1 MFKIKHSDELCANFN
16 RLILVLVIIFFGVFN
31 SNQSLASNYYFSSSN
46 GNDNYTNT
54 QARNSNTP
62 WKTID
67 KLNSV
72 FTSLMAGD
80 SILFKRGDIFE
91 GAIIISKSG
100 AAFAPFVFSAY
111 GQGNTPVI
119 SGLTGLWN
127 WKPIGNGIYESPL
140 SVTATNLMFDNA
152 QQPLGRYPNNG
163 YLTYE
168 ASETNTSITD
178 YELNG
183 TTNWTGAEVVI
194 RKNRWTLDRAI
205 IKAHYTGYLIYEN
218 INSAYSTNGY
228 GYFIQNHVKTL
239 DKVGEWLYDAKT
251 KKVLVYYG
259 TESPSAHV
267 VRVSTSPKLVDIK
280 GFNFINFEN
289 LSFVGAGE
297 YAFNL
302 VNAKNISIKNCRIE
316 YTGYEAVMASFSPDL
331 KLENNIVNYS
341 LSGGFNL
348 DVGCT
353 NASIIK
359 NTIKN
364 TGLIAGLGRS
374 GNGTYEG
381 ITAFG
386 NATQIEQ
393 NMIENTGYCGI
404 YFGGNSSYA
413 KNNIITNFC
422 TVKDDGAGIYVGDWS
437 ATYNKRI
444 EGNIISE
451 GKGNSEGTNY
461 ITSLQAEGIYVDDQ
475 SQSVNI
481 INNTVFSCANNGIK
495 VHNAKD
501 VFISKNTLF
510 NNGAQLRLE
519 QDHYMATST
528 YIRNNN
534 IKNNIFFSKSE
545 AQFTSKLS
553 SHQDD
558 VASFG
563 NLDSNFYC
571 RPLNELSDINI
582 ALVRNG
588 QNIEQNYDLTGWKT
602 AYGKDPNSKISPTT
616 ISPFKISQ
624 LIDINRFSTGS
635 FDQNINNLYWYSTI
649 NDGYG
654 ILDYGVLD
662 GGSLK
667 IIANSS
673 AAANNTIIVNLKVGR
688 IEANKKYVINFSL
701 KGSENEKSLKTYL
714 RKTGWPYNFISDQ
727 KNIKISTSRTENE
740 LVFSSTI
747 TDDDASIIFEISQAS
762 GAVYFDNVK
771 LTEAIVETTNIDEQ
785 LLFDYNTNN
794 FAKTVWLNKPFVDVY
809 NNYYSDKITIA
820 PYSSI
825 ILMAANPQ
833 IAKIPQ
839 TIIFAS
845 LTEKT
850 INNQPVNLS
859 PIASSGLPVE
869 LEVVSGPAF
878 IAGNTIKFKDYGTVV
893 VKAKQAGDAK
903 FEATFTETQVLNIAD
918 KNSIEEVAKVV
929 AELKVYP
936 NPFTSKITVEFILPS
951 SANGTISLYNLQG
964 QLIKDFYTGNIK
976 GKEKN
981 VLEVNTAEL
990 NLTKGI
996 YLLRLVTEKETLFQ
1010 KIISLN

>member
-1 MFKIKHSDELCANFN
+1 MFKIKHSDELCANFIKLVFIIL
-16 RLILVLVIIFFGVFN
+16 LISIFIP
-31 SNQSLASNYYFSSSN
+31 NQSWASSYHFSSTT
-46 GNDNYTNT
+46 GNDNYTSQ
-54 QARNSNTP
+54 QAKNSNTP
-62 WKTID
+62 WKSIN
-67 KLNSV
+67 KLNLV
-72 FTSLMAGD
+72 FPTLIAGD
-80 SILFKRGDIFE
+80 SILFKRGEIFE
-91 GAIIISKSG
+91 GAITISKSG
-100 AAFAPFVFSAY
+100 SAFAPIVFSAY

-127 WKPIGNGIYESPL
+127 WTALGNGIYESPL

-152 QQPLGRYPNNG
+152 QQPLGRYPNTG

-194 RKNRWTLDRAI
+194 RKNRWTIDRAI

-228 GYFIQNHVKTL
+228 GYFIQNHIKTL

-251 KKVLVYYG
+251 KKVFVYYG

-267 VRVSTSPKLVDIK
+267 VRVSTLPKLVDIK

-289 LSFVGAGE
+289 LAFVGAGE

-316 YTGYEAVMASFSPDL
+316 YTGFEAIMASFSPFL
-331 KLENNIVNYS
+331 KLENNIILNS

-353 NASIIK
+353 NASIIN

-374 GNGTYEG
+374 GNGTYEA

-386 NATQIEQ
+386 DATQIEK
-393 NMIENTGYCGI
+393 NIIENTGYCGI

-413 KNNIITNFC
+413 KNNIVTNFC
-422 TVKDDGAGIYVGDWS
+422 FVKDDGAGIYVGDWS

-481 INNTVFSCANNGIK
+481 INNTVFACANNGIK

-501 VFISKNTLF
+501 IFISKNTLF

-519 QDHYMATST
+519 QDHYIPTST

-545 AQFTSKLS
+545 AQSTSKLS

-558 VASFG
+558 IASFG

-571 RPLNELSDINI
+571 RPLNELANINI
-582 ALVRNG
+582 TLVRNG
-588 QNIEQNYDLTGWKT
+588 QNLEQNYDLTGWKT
-602 AYGKDPNSKISPTT
+602 AYGKDPSSKISPTN
-616 ISPFKISQ
+616 ISPYKISQ
-624 LIDINRFSTGS
+624 LIGLNKFPTGN
-635 FDQNINNLYWYSTI
+635 FDQDINNLYWYSTI

-654 ILDYGVLD
+654 VLDYGTLD

-673 AAANNTIIVNLKVGR
+673 AAANNTIMINLKVGR
-688 IEANKKYVINFSL
+688 IEANKKYVMSFSL
-701 KGSENEKSLKTYL
+701 KGSENEKSLKAYL
-714 RKTGWPYNFISDQ
+714 RKTGWPYNYVSDQ
-727 KNIKISTSRTENE
+727 KNIKISTTRTENE
-740 LVFSSTI
+740 FIFSSI
-747 TDDDASIIFEISQAS
+747 IADDDASIIFELSQAS

-785 LLFDYNTNN
+785 ILFDYNTNS
-794 FAKTVWLNKPFVDVY
+794 FAKTVWLTKPYVDVY
-809 NNYYSDKITIA
+809 NNFYTDKITIA
-820 PYSSI
+820 PYSSVV
-825 ILMAANPQ
+825 LMAANPPV
-833 IAKIPQ
+833 AKVSQ
-839 TIIFAS
+839 TIVFSS

-850 INNQPVNLS
+850 INNQPINLL
-859 PIASSGLPVE
+859 PVASSGLPVK

-878 IAGNTIKFKDYGTVV
+878 LIGNTLKFKDYGTVII
-893 VKAKQAGDAK
+893 KGKQAGNEK
-903 FEATFTETQVLNIAD
+903 FEAAVTETQILNIAD
-918 KNSIEEVAKVV
+918 KNSIVEVATLA

-936 NPFTSKITVEFILPS
+936 NPFTSKITVEFTLPS
-951 SANGTISLYNLQG
+951 SANGTVSLYNLQG
-964 QLIKDFYTGNIK
+964 LLIKEIYTGNIK
-976 GKEKN
+976 EKEKN
-981 VLEVNTAEL
+981 VLEVNTSEL
-990 NLTKGI
+990 NLIKGV
-996 YLLRLVTEKETLFQ
+996 YLLRLVTENEVLFQ